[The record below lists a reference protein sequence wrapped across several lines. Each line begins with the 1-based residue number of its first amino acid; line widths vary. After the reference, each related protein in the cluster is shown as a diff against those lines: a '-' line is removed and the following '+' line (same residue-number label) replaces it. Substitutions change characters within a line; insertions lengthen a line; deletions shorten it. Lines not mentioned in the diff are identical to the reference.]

1 MRLWEE
7 LGKTPA
13 DRCGPFTGR
22 QISLAEL
29 HSDAIE
35 IEHILPFAETFDDS
49 PANKTLAFRDE
60 NRRKANLSPGQ
71 AAERGIFDQGAM
83 IARTKHLPRNKAW
96 RFLPDAMEVF
106 EEQKSFDDRQ
116 LHATG
121 YLAKVVRAYAEA
133 LFDKKDVDGKARN
146 HVWMLP
152 GRMTAMLRHRWGL
165 NLGDHNRKSRDDHR
179 HHAIDAAVIGV
190 IDRAMIKRLQD
201 NARTV
206 GAETLSRVLP
216 SPPEPFPNYRD
227 QVMAAVQGVNISHR
241 AKHGSANPNNPSRT
255 SGRLHEDTA
264 FGLIQDVPE
273 NQADLTIG
281 NVVVRKPTPSLSA
294 KEIGQIRDV
303 KLRHS
308 VLTVTAASRDPGLS
322 KRDADKLRA
331 ELLAKWGKETGHR
344 RLRIIRKED
353 TVRPVSDVNG
363 HPYKYFAP
371 GEVSCVDLIE
381 VDGKWVGRPL
391 SVWDANSGQVQTWRD
406 KWTDGTFVM
415 RVHKNDMIQLFDW
428 DDEEGSVVQGSN
440 AIKRVVRL
448 APSSRL
454 FYLSGPLEAGA
465 LQKRHEDAEDA
476 FRWDFANF
484 DKLRLRRARRV
495 RIDELGRV
503 HTIPH
508 GKE

>member
-1 MRLWEE
+1 
-7 LGKTPA
+7 
-13 DRCGPFTGR
+13 
-22 QISLAEL
+22 
-29 HSDAIE
+29 
-35 IEHILPFAETFDDS
+35 
-49 PANKTLAFRDE
+49 
-60 NRRKANLSPGQ
+60 
-71 AAERGIFDQGAM
+71 M